1 MAAIS
6 SPCGGRAS
14 AGAALGPPTPG
25 KKKEGKTALQSH
37 SAYEKMAEATA
48 SWPWARLP
56 GTTWAVT
63 EKVHGAN
70 LCLVCDGEHVKV
82 AKRRGFIEPD
92 DSFFGVRTAVKQL
105 QKPAR
110 ALFANLRALH
120 MCVDARVCWMYVL
133 AGEGAVWD
141 RRSVLEACAG
151 SDTGSS
157 SAAAI
162 RTRVLRR

>member
-1 MAAIS
+1 M
-6 SPCGGRAS
+6 
-14 AGAALGPPTPG
+14 
-25 KKKEGKTALQSH
+25 
-37 SAYEKMAEATA
+37 
-48 SWPWARLP
+48 
-56 GTTWAVT
+56 T

-120 MCVDARVCWMYVL
+120 MCADARVCWMYVL
-133 AGEGAVWD
+133 AGEDTVWD
-141 RRSVLEACAG
+141 RRSVRDACTG
-151 SDTGSS
+151 TDTGSS
-157 SAAAI
+157 SAAAT